1 MEAFWKAAAIMILTV
16 ILSSSLGKTEKDIS
30 AVLSVAACCMI
41 LTVALQYLSDVVVFL
56 WELGNSQKSGTPF
69 IGILLKISGVALVTE
84 ISSLFSSDA
93 GNSSLGKAMQI
104 LGNSVILF
112 LSLPIF
118 EAFLTMIQEIM
129 GCL

>member
-16 ILSSSLGKTEKDIS
+16 ILSSTLGKTEKDIS

-84 ISSLFSSDA
+84 ISSLFSSDS

>member
-16 ILSSSLGKTEKDIS
+16 ILSSTLGKTEKDIS

>member
-16 ILSSSLGKTEKDIS
+16 ILSSTLGKTEKDIS

-118 EAFLTMIQEIM
+118 EAFLTMIQEII